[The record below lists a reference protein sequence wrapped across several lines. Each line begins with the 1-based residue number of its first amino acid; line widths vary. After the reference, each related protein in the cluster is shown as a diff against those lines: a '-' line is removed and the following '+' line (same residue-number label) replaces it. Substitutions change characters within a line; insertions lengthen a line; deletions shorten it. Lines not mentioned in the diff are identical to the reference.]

1 MKLHPEIM
9 SHLYPGLL
17 SAYNSLTDKHLTGYF
32 NNTRIRRHLQRVGLI
47 TRSGRIVPDKEYRH
61 NVMQRAHQRHVR
73 ECLAQAIF
81 HKVLDMER
89 LHQIEIKRKL
99 EDFARRERVHK
110 IKVERS
116 KRYEEEIIHILSP
129 RPPTGPRVSHAQHS
143 GPEGEH
149 SESSESPGSSRPN
162 TAPGKMQRPVRLK
175 PIHSNSTT
183 ASHRHTSPYRP
194 HDSSNETDQPFNCI
208 MDKDSRRH
216 LTGTEFSRGISPYR
230 LPVINNFVTPVPPP
244 TKRKERGGFKGT
256 PNGTFRGRRLRP
268 TTAPSGP
275 GMTEDSTLPRTSVQ
289 SKVCVSMVFFGKTV
303 HLSHDLM
310 DMRDEV
316 KVFQQHCGG
325 ENLCVYKGRLQEG
338 EAFQF
343 VSRRHRGF
351 PFSLTFFLNGLQ
363 VERLSSCCEF
373 KHRKGSRLGGRH
385 GHFGFSSTEGASPC
399 YRCIIAMGLDKK
411 PTPPP
416 KRVKEEI
423 IVTRPVNTGKDTAGV
438 EEEMISKDSHSQ
450 PEPETTQPQDM
461 ETEIKEDIPEEE
473 DKPKDDY
480 EEDFEADDEGQV
492 EDRGEE
498 KDKKSV
504 PPFSERDGEDREK
517 GNQSDSEDDDKV
529 EERRSRSRSDSS
541 SSGSDMDDSEAEA
554 KEDQAVNQV
563 ADLEEAP
570 PQAEQAKDTPTTI
583 APDPDQPP
591 TEDPTTATESSSP
604 TPPQT
609 TSTGEEDTG
618 TLGYSPGDST
628 ARPTDLEVSD
638 TSGLSEEGKGDDD
651 GSAEAKEEDDK
662 ESGAKAEGESTQEE
676 EPERA
681 KSVQEKLAEAIL
693 KEAQSHSEP
702 ELSDTSTETEEDPT
716 EKNQQP
722 DTIGTEPE
730 QAGAFTLERQISTEE
745 VKCEESSLSAQE
757 MTSQS
762 AAEGK
767 EVGTELKEEEED
779 GAPESEQITEETSGV
794 TEAKEEDPKAS
805 PETDD
810 QEEAD
815 SKVETKGKEEG
826 EENKGN
832 QEDDEAVDLQA
843 GEPAKASDSVTIKEQ
858 QEEKNTAD
866 PDIPPSES
874 EEMKSTKDESSA
886 PEEPGSKTEIETAV
900 TDEAGTEVAES
911 EAVEMK
917 AKPIADSESHSH
929 KEMPITD
936 KERQGDGEED
946 TVGGT
951 ETEVTAD
958 NSSSVSEKSGDTT
971 VCAEKTAE
979 GAEKCEDAPGE
990 TEAKLESDTG
1000 EAMKEDR
1007 LEKEAGPDEVGGETT
1022 TEDKASDK
1030 VENDFAQ
1037 IEEGKVKDGE
1047 KTGNDKKEEKQETEE
1062 VNTGEAKRDEEKVS
1076 EGKVD
1081 RSEKDGEDN
1090 AEEGTQGGENAEGN
1104 KAEEGETDDSKKA
1117 AEVEDKVECEEKVR
1131 QAEKEDDDGEE
1142 IVKEDGKLE
1151 RGEMVEENK
1160 AAKVSE
1166 HETGEKEG
1174 EEVVEENVM
1183 DAEEASEL
1191 KVEEGEHMTTTEFKV
1206 EETEIKDNVQESVCD
1221 ANENDEFDVESGSAP
1236 IVGDS
1241 TAARDE
1247 TLVSRKETEKKD
1259 SEVDSENGETAA
1271 ASEVQSD
1278 TAREETES
1286 TNQDTQ
1292 GKNKVDEKDKE
1303 AETKTDDLNKVVTE
1317 EDPKDQEEAND
1328 KCENTKVDQD
1338 ADTEDKESKAEES
1351 NRDSHAGSHEGDPEP
1366 VNTGAESKEEAMSEN
1381 ADKETKN
1388 VKEIEASVESQE
1400 QSELKTQSKD
1410 RIVDATL
1417 ESADKNPDTSTDNLD
1432 DGKEKV
1438 NDATT
1443 EVIVV
1448 SEETQAPASEPR
1460 AMELEDTTE
1469 TESDLK
1475 EKEHKTEDESTEG
1488 ASKQSEEGA
1497 SVVLKPQS
1505 ETQQKE
1511 SSASGKYANVLEESV
1526 KAEDH
1531 AATPE
1536 TLEKGDNRDLVT
1548 NWVNV
1553 HQSSKFFETFIEPL
1567 DDFTSDNVISESNS
1581 DARAIAPTH
1590 MTEISRPERP
1600 TKTAKTPDPK
1610 PDDHDT
1616 NASERSAVVGGGA
1629 GTIVE
1634 NIVTELKEAA
1644 PSAKDD
1650 NESNSNNKVEV
1661 IQSDLSS
1668 THSRDDDAS
1677 ETGLTKYSLEVEEGT
1692 EVTLFTLSAELED
1705 SSREDTA
1712 GPREEG
1718 QGYSEELKG
1727 TTRMSEDDKDKDMT
1741 MQGENDLTEMSK
1753 TDVERIQCSNH
1764 SAASGRPAKIIEDPA
1779 ETKETKA
1786 NSGLDEQQT
1795 LQEITVLTTLSK
1807 NGDETQEQSESPDN
1821 HSESGTTSREPED
1834 AKETKEPKEQE
1845 AAEVTEITEL
1855 RAISKSEN
1863 ESQEYSQS
1871 VQLRS
1876 KQLDGSRRGDK
1887 EDLQLIDQLSTCS
1900 VEDSSMFGHTS
1911 YPLLTT
1917 APTDSNY

>member
-1 MKLHPEIM
+1 MMKLSIIDLP
-9 SHLYPGLL
+9 SLFRLL

-47 TRSGRIVPDKEYRH
+47 TRSGRIVPDKEYRY

-338 EAFQF
+338 ETFQF

-411 PTPPP
+411 PTPHP

-423 IVTRPVNTGKDTAGV
+423 IVTRPLNTGKDTAGV
-438 EEEMISKDSHSQ
+438 EEEMIGKDSHSQ

-480 EEDFEADDEGQV
+480 EEDFEADDEGQA

-504 PPFSERDGEDREK
+504 PPSREREGEDREK
-517 GNQSDSEDDDKV
+517 CDQSDSEDDDKV

-554 KEDQAVNQV
+554 KEDQAVNQA

-628 ARPTDLEVSD
+628 ARPTELEVSD
-638 TSGLSEEGKGDDD
+638 TSGLSEEGKGNDD

-676 EPERA
+676 EPERGKYVIHCMLHVSVSFPRQTQA
-681 KSVQEKLAEAIL
+681 KSVQEKLAEAIF

-757 MTSQS
+757 ITSQS

-826 EENKGN
+826 EETKGN
-832 QEDDEAVDLQA
+832 QEEDEAVDLQA
-843 GEPAKASDSVTIKEQ
+843 GEPAKASDSVTSKEQ

-936 KERQGDGEED
+936 RDRQGDGEED

-951 ETEVTAD
+951 EIEVTAD

-979 GAEKCEDAPGE
+979 GAEKSEDAPGE
-990 TEAKLESDTG
+990 TDAKLESDTG
-1000 EAMKEDR
+1000 EAMKEDKR
-1007 LEKEAGPDEVGGETT
+1007 EKEAGPDEVGGETT

-1030 VENDFAQ
+1030 VEKYFAQ

-1047 KTGNDKKEEKQETEE
+1047 TTGNDKKEEKQETEE

-1090 AEEGTQGGENAEGN
+1090 AEEGTQ
-1104 KAEEGETDDSKKA
+1104 
-1117 AEVEDKVECEEKVR
+1117 
-1131 QAEKEDDDGEE
+1131 
-1142 IVKEDGKLE
+1142 
-1151 RGEMVEENK
+1151 
-1160 AAKVSE
+1160 
-1166 HETGEKEG
+1166 
-1174 EEVVEENVM
+1174 
-1183 DAEEASEL
+1183 
-1191 KVEEGEHMTTTEFKV
+1191 
-1206 EETEIKDNVQESVCD
+1206 
-1221 ANENDEFDVESGSAP
+1221 AP

-1241 TAARDE
+1241 TAAREE

-1292 GKNKVDEKDKE
+1292 GKNKVDEKDKG
-1303 AETKTDDLNKVVTE
+1303 AETKTDDLNKVETE
-1317 EDPKDQEEAND
+1317 EDPKDQKEAND

-1351 NRDSHAGSHEGDPEP
+1351 NRDSHAGSHVGDPEP

-1381 ADKETKN
+1381 ANKETKN
-1388 VKEIEASVESQE
+1388 
-1400 QSELKTQSKD
+1400 
-1410 RIVDATL
+1410 
-1417 ESADKNPDTSTDNLD
+1417 
-1432 DGKEKV
+1432 
-1438 NDATT
+1438 
-1443 EVIVV
+1443 
-1448 SEETQAPASEPR
+1448 
-1460 AMELEDTTE
+1460 

-1475 EKEHKTEDESTEG
+1475 EKERKTEDESTEG
-1488 ASKQSEEGA
+1488 ASKPSEEGA

-1511 SSASGKYANVLEESV
+1511 STAS
-1526 KAEDH
+1526 AEDH

-1590 MTEISRPERP
+1590 VTEISRPERP

-1616 NASERSAVVGGGA
+1616 SASERSAAVGGGA

-1634 NIVTELKEAA
+1634 SIVTELKEAA
-1644 PSAKDD
+1644 PSTKDD

-1718 QGYSEELKG
+1718 QGYSEALKR
-1727 TTRMSEDDKDKDMT
+1727 TTGMSEDDKDKDMT
-1741 MQGENDLTEMSK
+1741 MQGETDLTEMSK
-1753 TDVERIQCSNH
+1753 TDVERIQGSNH
-1764 SAASGRPAKIIEDPA
+1764 SAASGRPENIIEDPA
-1779 ETKETKA
+1779 ETEETKD
-1786 NSGLDEQQT
+1786 NSGN
-1795 LQEITVLTTLSK
+1795 K
-1807 NGDETQEQSESPDN
+1807 
-1821 HSESGTTSREPED
+1821 HCKR
-1834 AKETKEPKEQE
+1834 
-1845 AAEVTEITEL
+1845 
-1855 RAISKSEN
+1855 
-1863 ESQEYSQS
+1863 
-1871 VQLRS
+1871 
-1876 KQLDGSRRGDK
+1876 
-1887 EDLQLIDQLSTCS
+1887 
-1900 VEDSSMFGHTS
+1900 
-1911 YPLLTT
+1911 
-1917 APTDSNY
+1917 

>member
-116 KRYEEEIIHILSP
+116 KRYEEEVIHILSP

-149 SESSESPGSSRPN
+149 SESSES
-162 TAPGKMQRPVRLK
+162 
-175 PIHSNSTT
+175 
-183 ASHRHTSPYRP
+183 
-194 HDSSNETDQPFNCI
+194 

-216 LTGTEFSRGISPYR
+216 LTGTEFSHGISPYR

-275 GMTEDSTLPRTSVQ
+275 GMMEDSTLLRTSVQ

-325 ENLCVYKGRLQEG
+325 ENLCVYKGRVQEG
-338 EAFQF
+338 ETFQF

-399 YRCIIAMGLDKK
+399 YRCIIALGLDKK

-423 IVTRPVNTGKDTAGV
+423 IGTRPLDTGKDTAEV
-438 EEEMISKDSHSQ
+438 EEEMIGKDSHSQ

-461 ETEIKEDIPEEE
+461 ETEIKEDIPQEE

-480 EEDFEADDEGQV
+480 EEDFEADDEGQA
-492 EDRGEE
+492 E
-498 KDKKSV
+498 DKKSFR
-504 PPFSERDGEDREK
+504 PSRERDGEDREK
-517 GNQSDSEDDDKV
+517 DDRSDSEDDDKD

-554 KEDQAVNQV
+554 KEDQAVNQA

-570 PQAEQAKDTPTTI
+570 PQAEQAKDNPTTI
-583 APDPDQPP
+583 ALDPDQPP
-591 TEDPTTATESSSP
+591 TEDHTTATESSSP

-628 ARPTDLEVSD
+628 ARPTELEVSD
-638 TSGLSEEGKGDDD
+638 TSGLSEKEGKGDDD
-651 GSAEAKEEDDK
+651 GSAEAKEEYK
-662 ESGAKAEGESTQEE
+662 ESRAKAEGESTQEE
-676 EPERA
+676 APERA

-702 ELSDTSTETEEDPT
+702 ELSDTSTETEEDPN
-716 EKNQQP
+716 EKNQQQ

-730 QAGAFTLERQISTEE
+730 QAGAFTLECQISTEE
-745 VKCEESSLSAQE
+745 VKCEESLLSAQE

-767 EVGTELKEEEED
+767 EVGTELKKEEED

-794 TEAKEEDPKAS
+794 TEEKEEDPKAS

-810 QEEAD
+810 QEETD

-826 EENKGN
+826 EETKGN
-832 QEDDEAVDLQA
+832 QEEDEAVDLQA
-843 GEPAKASDSVTIKEQ
+843 DEPAKARDSVTSKEQ
-858 QEEKNTAD
+858 QEENTAAD

-874 EEMKSTKDESSA
+874 EEMKSTKDDESSA
-886 PEEPGSKTEIETAV
+886 PEEPASKTEIETAV

-911 EAVEMK
+911 ETVEMK
-917 AKPIADSESHSH
+917 AEPIEDSESHSH
-929 KEMPITD
+929 KEMSITD
-936 KERQGDGEED
+936 KDRQGDEEED

-958 NSSSVSEKSGDTT
+958 NSNSVSEKSGDTT
-971 VCAEKTAE
+971 VCAEKRAG
-979 GAEKCEDAPGE
+979 GAEKSEDAIGE

-1000 EAMKEDR
+1000 EAMKEES
-1007 LEKEAGPDEVGGETT
+1007 LEKEAGQDEVGGETT
-1022 TEDKASDK
+1022 TEDE

-1047 KTGNDKKEEKQETEE
+1047 KTGNVKKEEKEETEE
-1062 VNTGEAKRDEEKVS
+1062 VNTGAAKRDEERVS

-1090 AEEGTQGGENAEGN
+1090 AEEGTQGGENTEGN
-1104 KAEEGETDDSKKA
+1104 KAEEEETDDSKKA
-1117 AEVEDKVECEEKVR
+1117 AEVEDKVECEEKKAG
-1131 QAEKEDDDGEE
+1131 QAEKEDSDGEE
-1142 IVKEDGKLE
+1142 IVKEEGKLE
-1151 RGEMVEENK
+1151 SGEMVEENK
-1160 AAKVSE
+1160 AANVSE

-1174 EEVVEENVM
+1174 EEVVEENVV
-1183 DAEEASEL
+1183 DAEEAGEL
-1191 KVEEGEHMTTTEFKV
+1191 KAEEGENMTTTEVKV
-1206 EETEIKDNVQESVCD
+1206 EETEIKDNVHESACD
-1221 ANENDEFDVESGSAP
+1221 VDENDESDKENGSSP

-1247 TLVSRKETEKKD
+1247 TRVSRKETEKKD

-1278 TAREETES
+1278 TAREDTES

-1292 GKNKVDEKDKE
+1292 GKNNTGEDKVDEKDME
-1303 AETKTDDLNKVVTE
+1303 AETKTDDPNKVETE

-1328 KCENTKVDQD
+1328 KCENTKVDHD
-1338 ADTEDKESKAEES
+1338 ADKEDKESKAEKS
-1351 NRDSHAGSHEGDPEP
+1351 NRDSHAGSHVGDPEP

-1388 VKEIEASVESQE
+1388 VKEIETSVESQE
-1400 QSELKTQSKD
+1400 QSEQKTKSKD

-1417 ESADKNPDTSTDNLD
+1417 ESEDKNPNTSTDSLD
-1432 DGKEKV
+1432 DGKENV

-1448 SEETQAPASEPR
+1448 SEETQAQASEPR

-1488 ASKQSEEGA
+1488 SSKPSEDGA
-1497 SVVLKPQS
+1497 SIVLKPQS
-1505 ETQQKE
+1505 ETPQKE
-1511 SSASGKYANVLEESV
+1511 SSASGKEANVLEESV

-1581 DARAIAPTH
+1581 DARAIAPAH
-1590 MTEISRPERP
+1590 VTELSRPERP

-1616 NASERSAVVGGGA
+1616 NASERSAAVGGG
-1629 GTIVE
+1629 GDTIVE
-1634 NIVTELKEAA
+1634 STVTELKEAA
-1644 PSAKDD
+1644 PSTKDE

-1661 IQSDLSS
+1661 IQSDLRS
-1668 THSRDDDAS
+1668 THSRDDEAS
-1677 ETGLTKYSLEVEEGT
+1677 ETGITKYSLEVKEET
-1692 EVTLFTLSAELED
+1692 EVTLFTLSTELEH

-1712 GPREEG
+1712 GPQEEG
-1718 QGYSEELKG
+1718 QSSSEELKG
-1727 TTRMSEDDKDKDMT
+1727 TTGMSEDDKDKDMT
-1741 MQGENDLTEMSK
+1741 MQGETDLTEMSK
-1753 TDVERIQCSNH
+1753 TDVERIQGSNH
-1764 SAASGRPAKIIEDPA
+1764 SAASGRPENIIENPA
-1779 ETKETKA
+1779 ETEETKD

-1795 LQEITVLTTLSK
+1795 LEEINVLTT
-1807 NGDETQEQSESPDN
+1807 SESPEN

-1834 AKETKEPKEQE
+1834 TKDTKEPKEQE

-1855 RAISKSEN
+1855 RVISKSEN

-1871 VQLRS
+1871 VQLHS

-1900 VEDSSMFGHTS
+1900 VEDSSLFGHTS